1 MTKQIFDGDG
11 IGWLKLSRFKKL
23 MEEEGYR
30 NLVLSKLNRTL
41 DNKISPSDHID
52 DVVITLTKQ
61 FCSESFS
68 HLQGRYTLIFY
79 LRLTD

>member
-1 MTKQIFDGDG
+1 LYTQVTKQILDGEG

-30 NLVLSKLNRTL
+30 NLVVSKLNQTL

-52 DVVITLTKQ
+52 DVVIIQ
-61 FCSESFS
+61 YFS
-68 HLQGRYTLIFY
+68 IPF
-79 LRLTD
+79 

>member
-1 MTKQIFDGDG
+1 MYKLINYCKSQVTKQILDGDG

-30 NLVLSKLNRTL
+30 NLVVSKLNRTL

-52 DVVITLTKQ
+52 DVVIIEYV
-61 FCSESFS
+61 FIIHCF
-68 HLQGRYTLIFY
+68 I
-79 LRLTD
+79 DINI

>member
-1 MTKQIFDGDG
+1 MTKQILDGDG

-30 NLVLSKLNRTL
+30 NLVVSKLNRTL

-52 DVVITLTKQ
+52 DVVI
-61 FCSESFS
+61 
-68 HLQGRYTLIFY
+68 I
-79 LRLTD
+79 

>member
-30 NLVLSKLNRTL
+30 NLVLSKLNQTL

-52 DVVITLTKQ
+52 DVVMICNGVYFLSYL
-61 FCSESFS
+61 CV
-68 HLQGRYTLIFY
+68 IF
-79 LRLTD
+79 